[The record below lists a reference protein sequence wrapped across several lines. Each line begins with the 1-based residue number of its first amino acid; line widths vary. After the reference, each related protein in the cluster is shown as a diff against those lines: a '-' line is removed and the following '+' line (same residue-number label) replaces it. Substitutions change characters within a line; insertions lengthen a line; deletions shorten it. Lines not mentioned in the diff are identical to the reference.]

1 MRENGKKVV
10 ESGLIE
16 DKSEVANVFSVAVV
30 DVAEG
35 SYVKSILAFDAVPR
49 LVLLQY
55 RSRDELVPNLPQFLL
70 LLLPTLLVL
79 RQLQLHSLVPATV
92 HPVSVDESTA
102 AAAVA
107 VDSVKGDEGE
117 SLLNEVVEEELVEVE
132 DSEQIFFLDS
142 LRGEVEGVVDAN
154 AELVFA
160 RVVRASVCVNAD
172 ASASAAGVVSV
183 AIVCVDRE
191 VDA

>member
-55 RSRDELVPNLPQFLL
+55 RSPDELVPNLPQFLL
-70 LLLPTLLVL
+70 LLLSTLLVL
-79 RQLQLHSLVPATV
+79 RQLQLHSLVPAIV
-92 HPVSVDESTA
+92 PPVSVDESTVV
-102 AAAVA
+102 AVA
-107 VDSVKGDEGE
+107 VDSVKGDEDE
-117 SLLNEVVEEELVEVE
+117 SLPNEVVEEELVEVE

-183 AIVCVDRE
+183 ATVCVDRE

>member
-16 DKSEVANVFSVAVV
+16 DKSEVVDVFSVAVV

-35 SYVKSILAFDAVPR
+35 SHVESILAFDAVPR

-55 RSRDELVPNLPQFLL
+55 RSPDELVPSLPQFLL
-70 LLLPTLLVL
+70 LLLPTLPVL
-79 RQLQLHSLVPATV
+79 QRPQLHSSDPAIV
-92 HPVSVDESTA
+92 LRVSVDESTVV
-102 AAAVA
+102 AVA
-107 VDSVKGDEGE
+107 VDSVKGDEDE
-117 SLLNEVVEEELVEVE
+117 SLPNEVVEEELVEVE

-154 AELVFA
+154 AELIFA
-160 RVVRASVCVNAD
+160 RVGRASEDANVD
-172 ASASAAGVVSV
+172 ASANVASAVSV
-183 AIVCVDRE
+183 ATVCVDRE

>member
-16 DKSEVANVFSVAVV
+16 DKSEVVDVFSVAVV

-35 SYVKSILAFDAVPR
+35 SHVESILAFDAVPR

-55 RSRDELVPNLPQFLL
+55 RSPDELVPSLPQFLL

-79 RQLQLHSLVPATV
+79 RQLQLHSLVPAIA
-92 HPVSVDESTA
+92 HPVSVDEST

-172 ASASAAGVVSV
+172 ASASAAGVVNAV
-183 AIVCVDRE
+183 IVCVDLE